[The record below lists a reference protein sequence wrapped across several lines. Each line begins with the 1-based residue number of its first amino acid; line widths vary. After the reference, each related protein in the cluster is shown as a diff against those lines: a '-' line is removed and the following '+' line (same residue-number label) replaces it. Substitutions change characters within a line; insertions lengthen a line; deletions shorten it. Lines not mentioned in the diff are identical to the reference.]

1 MENHDFEIAYLIAE
15 SKDLMQ
21 TWYQV
26 DGCAHSPCY
35 SLQHAASHISRFKVW
50 TKIYIFIKIEINDGG
65 EGLNSCHR
73 SSTYNSFI
81 LNSFPCFD
89 FSY

>member
-35 SLQHAASHISRFKVW
+35 SLQHAASHISRFKEFVG
-50 TKIYIFIKIEINDGG
+50 ING
-65 EGLNSCHR
+65 ETAVPGVEPTQLWLERGIHQESVA
-73 SSTYNSFI
+73 
-81 LNSFPCFD
+81 
-89 FSY
+89 